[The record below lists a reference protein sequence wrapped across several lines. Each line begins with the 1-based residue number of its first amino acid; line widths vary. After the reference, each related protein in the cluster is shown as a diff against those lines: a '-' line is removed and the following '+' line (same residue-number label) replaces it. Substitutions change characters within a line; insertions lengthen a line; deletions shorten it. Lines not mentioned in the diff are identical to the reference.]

1 MIPPLPPAAH
11 DVRLFAYGELC
22 KPAVLVELIGRVP
35 LAEPALLH
43 GYRRELVRE
52 TGYYLAIPRDGA
64 SIAGLLFDELGAAEL
79 LVLDRY
85 EDVAGGEYE
94 RRELE
99 VERLISG
106 SREPAFVYVSRPW

>member
-1 MIPPLPPAAH
+1 MILPPAAH

-22 KPAVLVELIGRVP
+22 KPTVLVELIGRIP
-35 LAEPALLH
+35 LAEPALLY
-43 GYRRELVRE
+43 GYRRELDRE
-52 TGYYLAIPRDGA
+52 TGYYLATPRDGA
-64 SIAGLLFDELGAAEL
+64 SIAGLLFEGFDAAQL

-99 VERLISG
+99 VELLISG
-106 SREPAFVYVSRPW
+106 SREPAFVYVGSLW

>member
-1 MIPPLPPAAH
+1 M
-11 DVRLFAYGELC
+11 RLFAYGELC

-43 GYRRELVRE
+43 GYRRELDRG

-64 SIAGLLFDELGAAEL
+64 SIAGLLLGGLGAAEL

-85 EDVAGGEYE
+85 EDVAGGEYQ

-99 VERLISG
+99 VELLISG
-106 SREPAFVYVSRPW
+106 SRQPAFVYVGSPW